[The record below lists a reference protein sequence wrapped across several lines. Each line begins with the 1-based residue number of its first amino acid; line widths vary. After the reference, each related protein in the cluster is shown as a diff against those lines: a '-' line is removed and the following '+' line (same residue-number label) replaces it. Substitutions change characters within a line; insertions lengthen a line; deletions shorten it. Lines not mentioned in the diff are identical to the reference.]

1 MGTPER
7 DERDMGD
14 KGDLLMPGAPQP
26 AQVPSAAS
34 EIAALREEMGV
45 LFSMLSHD
53 LRTPLSAISGWLHL
67 LEMGKLDAAG
77 QQRAL
82 ARIRSNIDGQVRL
95 LDDAVLFARSRSQ
108 TLEISLQAVQF
119 DEHVEAAVQ
128 SLAGP
133 AVEKGVVVGVRG
145 PFEGLEANAD
155 PELLQRVLE
164 VLLRRSIEATPQHG
178 LVEVRPVAGADGPG
192 IAIHSGGKGY
202 APEDL
207 PELRESLALDGTA
220 SRQVLSRVDR
230 ALLLAHVLVDAQGGR
245 MIVDSAGVDRGTT
258 VTIALRR
265 SVASE

>member
-1 MGTPER
+1 MGSPEL
-7 DERDMGD
+7 DEGD
-14 KGDLLMPGAPQP
+14 EGDVLMPGLPQP
-26 AQVPSAAS
+26 APVPSAGP
-34 EIAALREEMGV
+34 EIAALREEMGA

-77 QQRAL
+77 RQRAL

-95 LDDAVLFARSRSQ
+95 LDDAVLFAHSRSQ

-119 DEHVEAAVQ
+119 DEHVQAALQ

-133 AVEKGVVVGVRG
+133 ASEKGVVVGVRG

-164 VLLRRSIEATPQHG
+164 VLLRRSIEATPQG
-178 LVEVRPVAGADGPG
+178 GIVDVRPVAGADGPG
-192 IAIHSGGKGY
+192 IAIHSGGRGY

-207 PELRESLALDGTA
+207 SALRKSLVLHGPT
-220 SRQVLSRVDR
+220 SRQALSRVDR
-230 ALLLAHVLVDAQGGR
+230 ALLLAHALIDAQDGR
-245 MIVDSAGVDRGTT
+245 MIVDSAGAERGMT